1 MITVYAAEELVLL
14 GRDFLGGLRVFW
26 SREPQHREDISETF
40 RSGMLGAGK
49 SLITLHLVLWKLPG
63 AAREADCKQRN
74 QSGLCNR
81 LLMGNGPRGSPA
93 TRLGAHAGVIK

>member
-1 MITVYAAEELVLL
+1 MTNDRGIC
-14 GRDFLGGLRVFW
+14 GRGVGLAGERFLGGLRVFW
-26 SREPQHREDISETF
+26 SGEPQQREDLSETL

-63 AAREADCKQRN
+63 AAREADCKQRS

-81 LLMGNGPRGSPA
+81 LLMGNGP
-93 TRLGAHAGVIK
+93 